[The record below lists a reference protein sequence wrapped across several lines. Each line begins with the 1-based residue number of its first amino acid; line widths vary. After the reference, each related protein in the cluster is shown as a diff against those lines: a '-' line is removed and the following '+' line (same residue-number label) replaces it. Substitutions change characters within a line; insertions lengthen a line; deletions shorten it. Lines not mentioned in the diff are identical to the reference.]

1 MTKKGNNNMK
11 KSTIKMIRILNI
23 VALLCT
29 FISIVFAI
37 VTKEHKWIDIT
48 LISLLS
54 SEQSIYILLQDELRK
69 MTNGTRT
76 K

>member
-23 VALLCT
+23 VALLIAFT
-29 FISIVFAI
+29 SIVFAI
-37 VTKEHKWIDIT
+37 VTKEHKWIDTIM
-48 LISLLS
+48 ISLLL
-54 SEQSIYILLQDELRK
+54 SEQSSNILLQDELEK
-69 MTNGTRT
+69 ITNRT

>member
-1 MTKKGNNNMK
+1 MK

-23 VALLCT
+23 VTLLCA

-37 VTKEHKWIDIT
+37 VTKERKWIDIT
-48 LISLLS
+48 VILLLS
-54 SEQSIYILLQDELRK
+54 SEQSRNILLQDELEK
-69 MTNGTRT
+69 MTNRTRT

>member
-23 VALLCT
+23 VALLCA

-54 SEQSIYILLQDELRK
+54 SEQSIYILLQDELEK
-69 MTNGTRT
+69 ITNRT

>member
-1 MTKKGNNNMK
+1 MNKN
-11 KSTIKMIRILNI
+11 TIKMIRILNI
-23 VALLCT
+23 VALLCA

-54 SEQSIYILLQDELRK
+54 SEQSSYILLQDELEK
-69 MTNGTRT
+69 ITNRT